1 MKVHMY
7 NSALELGIEV
17 AHLRLHAEHAEH
29 GPAVPIT
36 RAIKVRKVLQ
46 AMFLFVHANPT
57 RTNHFLPAHDLKA
70 AEINVHALLFPQ
82 QM

>member
-1 MKVHMY
+1 MRHMY

-29 GPAVPIT
+29 GPILPIT

-46 AMFLFVHANPT
+46 AMFLFAQAERLV
-57 RTNHFLPAHDLKA
+57 RTILL
-70 AEINVHALLFPQ
+70 ERSCMLFPQ